1 MKRMWL
7 LVVLLVF
14 GFSTLVHARSK
25 TDVAL
30 FNGANT
36 TNLDAA
42 GNTGALCAVGPQNR
56 NSNNFSYS
64 IAVTNDSQDRLTF
77 WVMYSDGSEMP
88 YRIAP
93 GLSFSLSQAGG
104 SNTAVRVD
112 AAAGIYGAVSAFG
125 RDVFC
130 ISCDT
135 LEGDAEC
142 DQIINTPN
150 PQNTDVT
157 PGTGPIVTDP

>member
-7 LVVLLVF
+7 LIVLLVF
-14 GFSTLVHARSK
+14 GFSTVAHARSK

-30 FNGANT
+30 FNGADT
-36 TNLDAA
+36 TNLDLAER
-42 GNTGALCAVGPQNR
+42 TGALCAVGEQNR
-56 NSNNFSYS
+56 NGNNFSYS
-64 IAVTNDSQDRLTF
+64 VAVTNDSDVRLGF
-77 WVMYSDGSEMP
+77 WVMYSDGTEMP

-104 SNTAVRVD
+104 SNTAVRID
-112 AAAGIYGAVSAFG
+112 AGAGTYGAVSAFG

-142 DQIINTPN
+142 DQIINTPD

-157 PGTGPIVTDP
+157 PGTGPIVTNP